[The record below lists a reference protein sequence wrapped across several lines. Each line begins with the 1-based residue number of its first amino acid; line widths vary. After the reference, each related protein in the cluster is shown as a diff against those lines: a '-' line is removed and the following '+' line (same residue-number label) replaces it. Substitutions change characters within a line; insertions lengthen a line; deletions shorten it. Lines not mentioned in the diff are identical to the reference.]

1 MGCQKAEVEA
11 KEATVFDSSSF
22 SDGVSD
28 ALLFTTMCMIGLPV
42 EVQVKDGS
50 ICSGIFH
57 TACFQNDYGIILK
70 KAKMEKKGK
79 YNANIGGALVDTLV
93 IFTKDLVQVVAKG
106 LLLSADGISGN
117 VASND
122 VETVMGLTQPQ
133 AGHREL
139 EREPESLKSGKVA
152 SERSS
157 DHNAETNSS
166 HGLTNTN
173 IRDGLL
179 TNVRRK
185 PSESVPEAEY
195 GKMEGVCRAKSDED
209 SAVQVVSS
217 SERQAGK
224 EKPQFVED
232 LYGARKD
239 SNIVRK
245 VPSFSSSTS
254 CLPHPKSVEGRVVEI
269 SADGAECVHPVS
281 PLISSEASDGAM
293 PFSTSVQSS
302 DFPAPNA
309 SNSTL
314 DVTSA
319 SSSNR
324 LAAPTVVV
332 PSNNSVSNTSAKE
345 FKLNPG
351 AKTFSPS
358 FASPRSVPPP
368 VSTVGYVPNSS
379 AVLPV
384 AGVHPGVEISPL
396 VPHPSVPLKLVSYNN
411 LFSGNNGSG
420 SQYSLPIVGHIGGR
434 QQPVRYG
441 SPFQTGPAYVHP
453 NPQTVMVGRMG
464 PVVYVH
470 PIPHDAIQGAAALSQ
485 VPARPM
491 LTPHQSHLPKHQG
504 TAAQT
509 LQLCMTPPVVASVQ
523 QPFSVPSHIPF
534 PQPFPT
540 MRPTSGPGSKF
551 Q

>member
-152 SERSS
+152 SER
-157 DHNAETNSS
+157 
-166 HGLTNTN
+166 
-173 IRDGLL
+173 DGLL

-195 GKMEGVCRAKSDED
+195 GKMEGVCRAK
-209 SAVQVVSS
+209 
-217 SERQAGK
+217 AGK

-245 VPSFSSSTS
+245 VPSFSSSTNVYYAAS

>member
-245 VPSFSSSTS
+245 VPSFSSSTNVYYAAS

-332 PSNNSVSNTSAKE
+332 PSNNSVSNTSAK
-345 FKLNPG
+345 
-351 AKTFSPS
+351 
-358 FASPRSVPPP
+358 
-368 VSTVGYVPNSS
+368 
-379 AVLPV
+379 
-384 AGVHPGVEISPL
+384 
-396 VPHPSVPLKLVSYNN
+396 
-411 LFSGNNGSG
+411 
-420 SQYSLPIVGHIGGR
+420 IVGHIGGR